1 MPVAKSSRPTNSSF
15 LYPFLLLWS
24 QDYLNATQQFSTSS
38 QSNYEAFMETF
49 PFYANLTE
57 RCTLKIFGLYL
68 DSSSSLQNTDYFTS
82 FLFL

>member
-1 MPVAKSSRPTNSSF
+1 
-15 LYPFLLLWS
+15 
-24 QDYLNATQQFSTSS
+24 
-38 QSNYEAFMETF
+38 METF

-82 FLFL
+82 FLFIKKERN